1 MAGLSPDQI
10 VVGMLLRVIPKR
22 WDAPAGT
29 VVRVDSVG
37 QAGVSQG
44 WCFTV
49 EWLNRPDQYG
59 RHRHTSL
66 NLFEE
71 DLQDFE
77 VHTGAIV
84 QPPGRIPKRRRAMI
98 PQSTAEQLCLPYGHD
113 DTIPERPA
121 DRYFHLRTRPA
132 WDFDVDL

>member
-1 MAGLSPDQI
+1 MNKSDI
-10 VVGMLLRVIPKR
+10 HVGAYLRVITDR

-29 VVRVDSVG
+29 VARVESVG
-37 QAGVSQG
+37 HAGVLQG

-49 EWLNRPDQYG
+49 EWLNRPYHYDYG

-77 VHTGAIV
+77 VHTGPIV
-84 QPPGRIPKRRRAMI
+84 QPPDRNPRRRRAMI
-98 PQSTAEQLCLPYGHD
+98 PRTTAEQLCLPYGHD

>member
-1 MAGLSPDQI
+1 MNKSDI
-10 VVGMLLRVIPKR
+10 HVGAYVRVITDR

-29 VVRVDSVG
+29 VARVESVG
-37 QAGVSQG
+37 QAGVLAD

-49 EWLNRPDQYG
+49 EWLNRPYHYDYG

-77 VHTGAIV
+77 VHTGPIV
-84 QPPGRIPKRRRAMI
+84 QPPGRIAKRHRSGLGRMA
-98 PQSTAEQLCLPYGHD
+98 S
-113 DTIPERPA
+113 
-121 DRYFHLRTRPA
+121 
-132 WDFDVDL
+132 